1 MLPPISRADLMR
13 DLRVLGIRKGDILNL
28 KVSMASIGYVAGG
41 PRTLIGALLE
51 TVSTEG
57 TLVAESFVRVYPLPL
72 SEENSRHISDRYT
85 PSYAGS
91 LANAMIHYP
100 GSCRSAH
107 PVQSFTAIGKLAQ
120 TLTSNHTPDSYAYDV
135 LRVMAQELDAR
146 NLKIG
151 TDAKVT
157 GVGTT
162 HVAIGLLGL
171 HQNRPA
177 LGTNYY
183 DYATGEVKTFRLNW
197 SGGCAKGFSNF
208 IPLYYS
214 YGAVLSEGK
223 VGQADSKITSM
234 KKTLEIELE
243 TLTRDKTFFF
253 CGNPKCTSCRSWDFS
268 PDPLPS
274 SKAET
279 KQESAQTPR
288 SGLLKRVARGT
299 KLLAREV
306 ITGV

>member
-1 MLPPISRADLMR
+1 MPLPIHKTDLVR
-13 DLRVLGIRKGDILNL
+13 DLTALGIRRGDTLNL
-28 KVSMASIGYVAGG
+28 KVSMASIGYIVGG
-41 PRTLIGALLE
+41 PRTLIDALLE
-51 TVSTEG
+51 AVGSEG

-72 SEENSRHISDRYT
+72 SEENSRHISDRYS

-91 LANAMIHYP
+91 LANAMIHHP
-100 GSCRSAH
+100 GSCRSTH
-107 PVQSFTAIGKLAQ
+107 PVQSFTAIGRLAGIL
-120 TLTSNHTPDSYAYDV
+120 TLNHTPESYAYDI
-135 LRVMAQELDAR
+135 LRIMAQELDAR

-151 TDAKVT
+151 TDARVT

-183 DYATGEVKTFRLNW
+183 DYATGEVKTFQLNW
-197 SGGCAKGFSNF
+197 SGGCARGFSNF

-214 YGAVLSEGK
+214 HGAVLSEGK
-223 VGQADSKITSM
+223 VGQASSKITSM

-253 CGNPKCTSCRSWDFS
+253 CGNPRCTSCRSWDFS
-268 PDPLPS
+268 PDPLPPR
-274 SKAET
+274 KAEV
-279 KQESAQTPR
+279 KPESARKPR
-288 SGLLKRVARGT
+288 SSLLKRVARGT

-306 ITGV
+306 VAGA